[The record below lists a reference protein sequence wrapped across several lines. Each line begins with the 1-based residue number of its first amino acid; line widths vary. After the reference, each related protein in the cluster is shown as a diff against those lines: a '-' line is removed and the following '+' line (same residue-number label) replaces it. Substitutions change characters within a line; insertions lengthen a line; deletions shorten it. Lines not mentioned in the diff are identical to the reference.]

1 MALPDMVVFNQYIQ
15 TETIELL
22 GQMVEKFN
30 AASNNSIVLSTTG
43 FDGDYLQT
51 SFWNQLPIARRVD
64 RDATND
70 TEAATDLT
78 QAQHNAVKVAGGFG
92 PVLFEPGQLSWMQK
106 DPAEA
111 IRVSSEALA
120 NGIMADMLNTGIA
133 AGVAAIS
140 NQAAATADTGASAE
154 LTYVNINSAHAKF
167 GDASSMIV
175 ADIMDGASYHALLA
189 QNLGNAEVLF
199 EAGNVTVVNILGKA
213 VVVTDAPAL
222 RQANPGKTSILGL
235 VNNGIVVNDASDLI
249 TNTET
254 RNGKLRIETTFQ
266 ADYTFGLGLKGYAWD
281 IANGGNSPLD
291 AAIAT
296 GTNWDLV
303 MADIKHTAGVVASFT
318 TPA

>member
-43 FDGDYLQT
+43 FDGDFLQT

-70 TEAATDLT
+70 AEAATDLT
-78 QAQHNAVKVAGGFG
+78 QGQHNAVKIAGGFG
-92 PVLFEPGQLSWMQK
+92 PVLFEPGQLTWMQK

-111 IRVSSEALA
+111 VRVSSEALA
-120 NGIMADMLNTGIA
+120 NGMMADMLNTAIA
-133 AGVAAIS
+133 GGVAAITKT
-140 NQAAATADTGASAE
+140 ATTFGTGLEAE
-154 LTYVNINSAHAKF
+154 LTYANLNSAHALF
-167 GDASSMIV
+167 GDSSMAIV
-175 ADIMDGASYHALLA
+175 ADVMDGTSWHALIG
-189 QNLGNAEVLF
+189 QNLTNTEILF
-199 EAGNVTVVNILGKA
+199 EAGNVTVVNILGKT

-222 RQANPGKTSILGL
+222 RLGAAAATSILGL
-235 VNNGIVVNDASDLI
+235 VTNAIVVNDASDLVV
-249 TNTET
+249 NTDT
-254 RNGKLRIETTFQ
+254 TNGKLRIETTFQ
-266 ADYTFGLGLKGYAWD
+266 ADYTFGLGVKGYAWD

-303 MADIKHTAGVVASFT
+303 VADIKHSAGVVATFD
-318 TPA
+318 AAA

>member
-1 MALPDMVVFNQYIQ
+1 MALPDMVVFNSYIQ
-15 TETIELL
+15 SETIELL

-43 FDGDYLQT
+43 FDGDYLQE

-70 TEAATDLT
+70 AEAATDLT
-78 QAQHNAVKVAGGFG
+78 QAQHNTVKIAGGFG
-92 PVLFEPGQLSWMQK
+92 PVLFEPGQLTWMQK

-120 NGIMADMLNTGIA
+120 NGIMADMLNTAILG
-133 AGVAAIS
+133 GVAAITKT
-140 NQAAATADTGASAE
+140 ATTADTGASAE
-154 LTYVNINSAHAKF
+154 LTYVNLNSAHALF

-175 ADIMDGASYHALLA
+175 ADVMDGASYHALIG
-189 QNLGNAEVLF
+189 QNLANAEVLF
-199 EAGNVTVVNILGKA
+199 EAQNVTVVNILGKA
-213 VVVTDAPAL
+213 IVVTDAPAL
-222 RQANPGKTSILGL
+222 RVANPGKTSILGL
-235 VNNGIVVNDASDLI
+235 VTNGIVVNDANDLI

-254 RNGKLRIETTFQ
+254 NNGKLRIETTFQ
-266 ADYTFGLGLKGYAWD
+266 ADYTFGLGIKGYAWD

-296 GTNWDLV
+296 GTNWEGLRPLSNR
-303 MADIKHTAGVVASFT
+303 GELWR
-318 TPA
+318 